1 MRHTILV
8 VSLTVL
14 STFGGAQAQDAGV
27 GGALF
32 AQYCATC
39 HGTDA
44 MGDGPLND
52 LMTTKAPDLTGLSA
66 RNDGS
71 YPMLEVI
78 HIIDGRTGLRGH
90 GGPMPTYGSVFDDE
104 HGQSESGDY
113 SAILETRGRILSL
126 AMFLESIQQ

>member
-71 YPMLEVI
+71 YPMLKVI

-104 HGQSESGDY
+104 HGQSGSGDY

>member
-104 HGQSESGDY
+104 HGQSGSGDY